1 MAHVDD
7 LGQSNYVGKK
17 ELKNGPVWYTIIG
30 CAKVNLAKEG
40 EEPKWEVVLNFQETN
55 KPFVLKPTNGQLI
68 HHYTGQGDYEKWQGI
83 RIQLHIDPTVSYGG
97 KMVGGV
103 RVQAAMNPQG
113 RPAPQPVP
121 TQDVSEPLPEFNPSP
136 PPGVPQDEFDRAMQ
150 KPLNPPR
157 EPGQE
162 G

>member
-17 ELKNGPVWYTIIG
+17 ELKDGPVWYTIIG
-30 CAKVNLAKEG
+30 CSKANLAKEN
-40 EEPKWEVVLNFQETN
+40 EKAKWEVVLNFQETD

-68 HHYTGQGDYEKWQGI
+68 HHFTGQGDYERWQGI
-83 RIQLHIDPTVSYGG
+83 RIQLHVDPTVSYAG

-103 RVQAAMNPQG
+103 RVKAAMNPQG
-113 RPAPQPVP
+113 RPAPQQTSPSN
-121 TQDVSEPLPEFNPSP
+121 TFEPPPSYSPSP
-136 PPGVPQDEFDRAMQ
+136 PQEDEFDRAMQ
-150 KPLNPPR
+150 DPPQQR
-157 EPGQE
+157 IPGQE